1 MSRLISYRAVVL
13 ASTLALAALPA
24 GAREGAAPSPARA
37 GRPTARLGSI
47 TAAAGDPQ
55 PTPKVGAAVDPV
67 GLLSPQAPGE
77 LADF

>member
-37 GRPTARLGSI
+37 GRLTARMGS
-47 TAAAGDPQ
+47 AVAVLNPLPVPKAGAGLDP
-55 PTPKVGAAVDPV
+55 TGFNDE
-67 GLLSPQAPGE
+67 SPAIEG
-77 LADF
+77 